1 MDTKITTAVRAA
13 LGAALACAA
22 LAACSPKF
30 DWRDFRSTEAPY
42 AVLFPAKPATHT
54 RSINLGGATVNMQMA
69 AAEVDGVTFAV
80 GAAEMADAAQ
90 AQAAVAAMKTAMV
103 ANINGTITTEKLA
116 AKQGQQPQA
125 IEVDAKG
132 SRNGEALRMVGRF
145 IASDKRVYQL
155 IVVGRDKHMLNDE
168 IEMFMR
174 SFKPN

>member
-22 LAACSPKF
+22 FAACSPKF

-80 GAAEMADAAQ
+80 GAAEMADPAQ
-90 AQAAVAAMKTAMV
+90 ALAAAGAMKTAMV
-103 ANINGTITTEKLA
+103 ANINGTVTAEKQTGKL
-116 AKQGQQPQA
+116 

-132 SRNGEALRMVGRF
+132 TRNGEALRMVGRF
-145 IASDKRVYQL
+145 IANDKRVYQL
-155 IVVGRDKHMLNDE
+155 IVVGKEKHMPNDE